1 MGALVQWEY
10 FSFVFSLVAAFAKK
24 PKQNKYK
31 ENIYVYIYIFFKT
44 TKGFL
49 KTFGNS
55 FIKSSCVLLP
65 H

>member
-31 ENIYVYIYIFFKT
+31 ENIYVYIYIFFK
-44 TKGFL
+44 
-49 KTFGNS
+49 
-55 FIKSSCVLLP
+55 
-65 H
+65 